1 MKQVTAIL
9 LGAGQRGADVY
20 AEYALQFPN
29 ELKIIAVA
37 EPRKDRREAF
47 AQLHNIPAENVTD
60 TWEPLLERE
69 KFADCVLVS
78 VWICYTLPAGHC
90 RPVWSIV

>member
-69 KFADCVLVS
+69 KFADCVLV
-78 VWICYTLPAGHC
+78 CTQDRMHFD
-90 RPVWSIV
+90 PVMIALEKG